1 MLAMA
6 GAVAFSG
13 KAIIVKLSYRHG
25 VDAVSVIMLRMLF
38 AIPLFAALA
47 WWGGRG
53 REAMS
58 RRDWLAVGLLGFC
71 GYYLASFLDFL
82 GLQYITASLE
92 RLIQY
97 LNPTLVLLLG
107 WAVFGRRPSGRQVM
121 ALGVSY
127 GGLLIVF
134 GHEVST
140 EGRHVLLGSALVL
153 ASALSYAVYL
163 LYSGEVVRRIGPLR
177 LTGLATLVACLLC
190 VAQFLVLRPASAL
203 FELPVPVLW
212 LGAVNAVLCT
222 FAPVLMVMLAIER
235 IGSAATAQ
243 AGMLGPV
250 ATVALGVVL
259 LDEPFTLLVFLGTVL
274 VLAGIW
280 LLARVR

>member
-1 MLAMA
+1 M
-6 GAVAFSG
+6 
-13 KAIIVKLSYRHG
+13 
-25 VDAVSVIMLRMLF
+25 
-38 AIPLFAALA
+38 
-47 WWGGRG
+47 
-53 REAMS
+53 
-58 RRDWLAVGLLGFC
+58 
-71 GYYLASFLDFL
+71 
-82 GLQYITASLE
+82 
-92 RLIQY
+92 
-97 LNPTLVLLLG
+97 
-107 WAVFGRRPSGRQVM
+107 
-121 ALGVSY
+121 
-127 GGLLIVF
+127 
-134 GHEVST
+134 
-140 EGRHVLLGSALVL
+140 
-153 ASALSYAVYL
+153 
-163 LYSGEVVRRIGPLR
+163 
-177 LTGLATLVACLLC
+177 ACLLC

-203 FELPVPVLW
+203 FEVPVPVLW